1 MIQLPGVDRTFLSII
16 IRHKLSNVEIEQVV
30 CRWRAKAAEFSLER
44 TLTSSFN
51 TLDLLFTTK
60 HEDGLTT
67 DLYVESL
74 DEHSRCDSNGL
85 GTLPKTP
92 MAFII
97 SHLESRLK
105 HPGFNELAIKLLIPT
120 GRGYVVRSN
129 IIHQRMAGCEHV
141 QSIQEFLTPFEEIT
155 HRSLSLADPE
165 SFQQLI
171 YCALGGIVLQQST
184 ALSSIEVLDFVD
196 SQLAIR
202 MSIPWVLPST
212 PMRQVI
218 VALGHHRVQSMET
231 FYAAAQSLGIRLL
244 LVDSNDDNAYSHCR
258 DEVITVDMTV
268 DNGLKSRIVE
278 ALKSQPEIIN
288 GILAYRDQLLVTAA
302 RVAEELG
309 LPTSPP
315 LAVEACVNK
324 FAMRQRAMANCSQ
337 LLYARDLHHLKEQ
350 INLHPKPLEF
360 PLVVK
365 PCEGQ
370 GSVGVSKVTNMQQ
383 LFDAVTGIENYGS
396 KSGIIVENYVDGPEI
411 DANFAMLDG
420 EVLFSEVVDNF
431 PCTAD
436 EKESRKTD
444 SFLERDM
451 VYPSG
456 LSKPEILVIKG
467 AIQRLLVDNL
477 GFRTGVFHV
486 EARVCGSNMQYT
498 VEDGITDL
506 REHHHSQPTS
516 PSIFLLEVNARCP
529 GVAGVY
535 PTAYTYGVD
544 FAALWLLSATGDSRR
559 LRALSQPFL
568 NGPQFWCDLVPIT
581 VTRGGTLDSDD
592 IMEELRQRRPDLM
605 AHVSSTTCF
614 YQRGDIV
621 PEPSVTNLAGIIAEF
636 VCFSRNSRRDLLYI
650 VNKIRQE
657 VRIRWK

>member
-1 MIQLPGVDRTFLSII
+1 
-16 IRHKLSNVEIEQVV
+16 
-30 CRWRAKAAEFSLER
+30 LEP
-44 TLTSSFN
+44 TLASPFN
-51 TLDLLFTTK
+51 TLDLLFTTT

-67 DLYVESL
+67 ELCVESL
-74 DEHSRCDSNGL
+74 HEHGRCESNGL
-85 GTLPKTP
+85 GILPKTP
-92 MAFII
+92 MAFIL
-97 SHLESRLK
+97 SHLESRSK
-105 HPGFNELAIKLLIPT
+105 HPGFSELAIKLLIPAE
-120 GRGYVVRSN
+120 RGYVVRSN
-129 IIHQRMAGCEHV
+129 ILHQRMAGCEHV
-141 QSIQEFLTPFEEIT
+141 QSIQEFLEPFEEIT
-155 HRSLSLADPE
+155 HGNLSPANPE
-165 SFQQLI
+165 SFQRLI
-171 YCALGGIVLQQST
+171 HCASGGIVLQRST
-184 ALSSIEVLDFVD
+184 TLSPIEVLDFID
-196 SQLAIR
+196 SQLIIR

-212 PMRQVI
+212 PPRQVI

-231 FYAAAQSLGIRLL
+231 FYAAVQSLGIRLL
-244 LVDSNDDNAYSHCR
+244 LVDSCDDKAHSHCR
-258 DEVITVDMTV
+258 DGIITVDMTL
-268 DNGLKSRIVE
+268 DNGLQSRVVE
-278 ALKSQPEIIN
+278 TLKSQPEIIS
-288 GILAYRDQLLVTAA
+288 GIVAYRDQLLVTAA
-302 RVAEELG
+302 RVAENLG

-315 LAVEACVNK
+315 SAVAACVNK
-324 FAMRQRAMANCSQ
+324 FAMRLRDMTNCSQ

-350 INLHPKPLEF
+350 VHSRPKALEF

-383 LFDAVTGIENYGS
+383 LFDAVTGIEKYGS
-396 KSGIIVENYVDGPEI
+396 KSGIMVENYIDGPEI

-420 EVLFSEVVDNF
+420 EVLFFEVVDNF

-436 EKESRKTD
+436 EKGSRKTD

-456 LSKPEILVIKG
+456 LSEPEILVIKD

-506 REHHHSQPTS
+506 RQNHHSQATS
-516 PSIFLLEVNARCP
+516 PSVFILEVNARCP

-544 FAALWLLSATGDSRR
+544 LATLWLLSATGDSRR
-559 LRALSQPFL
+559 LRALSQSFL
-568 NGPQFWCDLVPIT
+568 NGPQCWCDLVPIT

-605 AHVSSTTCF
+605 EHVSTTTCF

-621 PEPSVTNLAGIIAEF
+621 PEPSVTNLAGIIVEF
-636 VCFSRNSRRDLLYI
+636 VCFSRKSRADLLYI
-650 VNKIRQE
+650 VNQIRQE